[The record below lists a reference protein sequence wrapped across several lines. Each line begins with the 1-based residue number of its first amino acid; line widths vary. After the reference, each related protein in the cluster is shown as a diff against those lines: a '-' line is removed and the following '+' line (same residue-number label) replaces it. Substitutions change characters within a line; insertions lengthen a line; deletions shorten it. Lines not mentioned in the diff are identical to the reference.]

1 MSEIVKT
8 VSRIFSPLIFLFGIY
23 ITIHGHLTP
32 GGGFAGG
39 VIIAGAIILEILARG
54 SDEIKLVK
62 KEKKTSIVDALGI
75 LLFWLMAFLGLIV
88 SGIFFLNFIGN
99 GIPFYIFSAGI
110 IPLCNIGIALEVA
123 GSVTIIVLALILF
136 ETGSPER

>member
-8 VSRIFSPLIFLFGIY
+8 VSKIFCPVVFLFGIY

-39 VIIAGAIILEILARG
+39 VILAGAVLLEVLAYG
-54 SDEIKLVK
+54 GDKIKLTRK
-62 KEKKTSIVDALGI
+62 KEKTSFVDSLGI
-75 LLFWLMAFLGLIV
+75 LLFWLMGFSGLIV
-88 SGIFFLNFIGN
+88 SGIFFLNFIGK

-110 IPLCNIGIALEVA
+110 IPLCNIGIAIEVA
-123 GSVTIIVLALILF
+123 GSITIIVLALILF
-136 ETGSPER
+136 ER